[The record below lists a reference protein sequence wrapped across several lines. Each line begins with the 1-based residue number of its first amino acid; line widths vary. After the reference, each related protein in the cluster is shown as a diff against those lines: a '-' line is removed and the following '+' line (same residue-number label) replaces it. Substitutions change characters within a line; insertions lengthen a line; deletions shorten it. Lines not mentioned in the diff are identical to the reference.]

1 MEVAPVGE
9 MYTHVSITGRYD
21 ESLAKNLYSQLI
33 SAVEFMVKFVF
44 FSWTFRN
51 KITSGLPFFWSVVL
65 RDLVIYLSLYGECSM
80 RTTYTIVTSR
90 RRMYSCRPPIVY
102 GLEILDFRQGS

>member
-33 SAVEFMVKFVF
+33 SAVEFMVNFVF
-44 FSWTFRN
+44 FFSRTSKN
-51 KITSGLPFFWSVVL
+51 KITSDRVFLGQSCYVTRLF
-65 RDLVIYLSLYGECSM
+65 IYLFMVSAA
-80 RTTYTIVTSR
+80 
-90 RRMYSCRPPIVY
+90 
-102 GLEILDFRQGS
+102 